1 MVSTSGTATLSTGVS
16 VSGTTIWNGMGATS
30 ASGGSSATLS
40 TYSGGNNGG
49 GNGNDVTKEQE
60 NRACTTLLPQEW
72 CNETDGKGIMNII
85 KLVIGIMTMGITALS
100 SIGIIWSAVLI
111 ITARDNEAQVV
122 AAKNRIFNIIV
133 GLVAWGLLAV
143 FVNLL
148 LPGSDSS
155 ITGLF

>member
-1 MVSTSGTATLSTGVS
+1 
-16 VSGTTIWNGMGATS
+16 
-30 ASGGSSATLS
+30 
-40 TYSGGNNGG
+40 
-49 GNGNDVTKEQE
+49 
-60 NRACTTLLPQEW
+60 
-72 CNETDGKGIMNII
+72 MNII

-133 GLVAWGLLAV
+133 GLVAWGLLAI